1 MPLLPFR
8 LKHDIRFNANSSK
21 IFFFLFEQIFWGGFF
36 GLIFGGGEFVGSSA
50 RRLARSFLREVL
62 KVHLQSGHLAQVEP

>member
-21 IFFFLFEQIFWGGFF
+21 IFFFLFEQIFWGGGFWANFWRRRVCRFF
-36 GLIFGGGEFVGSSA
+36 GEEVGAVLFTRGPQGTFAIWALSS
-50 RRLARSFLREVL
+50 
-62 KVHLQSGHLAQVEP
+62 G